1 MIKLVYDNWDN
12 GKPIPNGEK
21 NTIGLHKSYF
31 QSGENTDIN
40 DLLTALKN
48 DGYEIENI
56 RLEDVDENALY
67 IVYHHCLPKQLVG
80 LDRWILSNE
89 VEEKI
94 RTKNLKILFLNLHES
109 FDRMEL
115 QLKKLQNFIIKQN
128 LPEENFYVLNNNS
141 KLYDIKNKL
150 QTKINVFKTNW
161 LIEYM
166 GLTNLKNIKIIA
178 NKKFLFLL
186 HNRVPKSHRVSLLV
200 LLKKFDLL
208 KEDIIDWSLPYP
220 QMPYLNPLCSTHLP
234 SGLNLDSVRNVNKFF
249 IDIHSKELRPIYK
262 ELITKPKLS
271 YYENDKNWFD
281 NIDDAHNS
289 AYWNEV
295 KTFEESYINIITE
308 SHYHEADT
316 HISEKTYRPFY
327 CFQLPIFLATH
338 KHIAKLR
345 EEHPALHLF
354 DDLINHSYD
363 NEYDDTKRLEM
374 VANEIKRLSE
384 NKNTIYNYYIQN
396 ETKLI
401 ENRNYIEAFINN
413 KTTLNYFKSLINNDT
428 I

>member
-21 NTIGLHKSYF
+21 NTIGLHESYF

-40 DLLTALKN
+40 DLLNAFKELN
-48 DGYEIENI
+48 YEIKNI
-56 RLEDVDENALY
+56 RLEETDENSLY

-80 LDRWILSNE
+80 LDRWILSDE
-89 VEEKI
+89 VEQKI
-94 RTKNLKILFLNLHES
+94 RTKNLKIIFLNLHEG
-109 FDRMEL
+109 FDNMEI
-115 QLKKLQNFIIKQN
+115 QLKKIQDFIIKKN
-128 LPEENFYVLNNNS
+128 LPEQNFYVLNNNS

-150 QTKINVFKTNW
+150 NTNINVFKTNW

-166 GLTNLKNIKIIA
+166 GLTNLKNITINP

-200 LLKKFDLL
+200 LLKKFNLL

-234 SGLNLDSVRNVNKFF
+234 SSLNLDSVRNVNKFF
-249 IDIHSKELRPIYK
+249 IDIHSKELRSFYK
-262 ELITKPKLS
+262 ELITNPKLS
-271 YYENDKNWFD
+271 YYENDKNWFN

-295 KTFEESYINIITE
+295 KTFEQSYINIITE
-308 SHYHEADT
+308 SHYHETDT
-316 HISEKTYRPFY
+316 HISEKSYRPFY
-327 CFQLPIFLATH
+327 CFQMPIFLATY

-345 EEHPALHLF
+345 EEHPDLYLF
-354 DDLINHSYD
+354 DDLIDHSYD
-363 NEYDDTKRLEM
+363 DEIDNIKRLEM

-384 NKNTIYNYYIQN
+384 MRDSIYDYYLNN
-396 ETKLI
+396 EEKLI
-401 ENRNYIEAFINN
+401 SNRNYIESFINK
-413 KTTLNYFKSLINNDT
+413 KTTLNFITTLVNNDT